1 MATFATPE
9 EEWAAF
15 LSGTH
20 PHLHDASPL
29 RFLPS
34 SPRCRLCK
42 APFRGPGGLV
52 LGRAGFAPWE
62 KNPNICRRCF
72 RGLTSAAKAC
82 PASGDRQVRGAEVEL
97 SMLFADVRGS
107 SRIARSTSTLEFT
120 RLMNRFYRTSSEVL
134 FGADAIVEK
143 FVGDEVVGLF
153 VPFLAGPDHTRKA
166 VEAGQALLR
175 VTGHGT
181 KDGPWVPV
189 GAGVHRGPAF
199 VGIVASAES
208 SADFT
213 ALGDP
218 VNVAAH
224 LASQAAA
231 GEVLVTD
238 EAASAA
244 ALDVAVL
251 ERRHLSLK
259 GHPVDAVV
267 VPAGAAVVPEAAEPT
282 TGR

>member
-1 MATFATPE
+1 
-9 EEWAAF
+9 
-15 LSGTH
+15 
-20 PHLHDASPL
+20 
-29 RFLPS
+29 
-34 SPRCRLCK
+34 
-42 APFRGPGGLV
+42 
-52 LGRAGFAPWE
+52 
-62 KNPNICRRCF
+62 
-72 RGLTSAAKAC
+72 
-82 PASGDRQVRGAEVEL
+82 
-97 SMLFADVRGS
+97 MLFADVRGS

>member
-1 MATFATPE
+1 MAGFATPE

-20 PHLHDASPL
+20 PHLQHSSKL
-29 RFLPS
+29 RFVPS
-34 SPRCRLCK
+34 SPRCKLCK

-52 LGRAGFAPWE
+52 FRRYGFTPWE
-62 KNPNICRRCF
+62 KNPNICGRCF
-72 RGLTSAAKAC
+72 KSLETHAKMC
-82 PASGDRQVRGAEVEL
+82 PSSGDTQVAGAEVEL

-107 SRIARSTSTLEFT
+107 SNIARGMSTMEFT
-120 RLMNRFYRTSSEVL
+120 RLMNRFYRASSDVL
-134 FGADAIVEK
+134 FAADAIVEK

-153 VPFLAGPDHTRKA
+153 VPFLAGRDHTRKA
-166 VEAGQALLR
+166 VEAAHTLLR
-175 VTGHGT
+175 LTGHGT
-181 KDGPWVPV
+181 DDGPWVPL
-189 GAGVHRGPAF
+189 GAGVHVGWAF
-199 VGIVASAES
+199 VGVVASADS

-224 LASQAAA
+224 LASQAAI

-238 EAASAA
+238 GAAAAA
-244 ALDVAVL
+244 ALDVEGL

-267 VPAGAAVVPEAAEPT
+267 VTAGRSALAPPVT
-282 TGR
+282 